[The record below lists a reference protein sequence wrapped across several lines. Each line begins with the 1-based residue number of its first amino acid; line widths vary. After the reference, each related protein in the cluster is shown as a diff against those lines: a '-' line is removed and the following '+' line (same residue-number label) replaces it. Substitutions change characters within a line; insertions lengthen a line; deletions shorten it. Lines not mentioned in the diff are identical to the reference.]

1 MDTVDRLYDLDPNDD
16 LPDNFFIIMYGLRR
30 CGKTTMLRYLLYEL
44 EHKLD
49 SYEAYLFSGTA
60 EVSPHDYDYIPKKA
74 KFPNVKEMEMDL
86 QRLISKQKKRMKE
99 NDDTHILLIFDD
111 VVSESVVRHSD
122 SLNFLAVG
130 GRHIN
135 ISVVIL
141 SQVVTGSGSVPPI
154 VRTQADAIFVVANPR
169 SELERKLLVE
179 QYLTPSKLNEGKSRA
194 EIILDSATS
203 VQYRGL
209 VIMTTDSSAR
219 RLEDF
224 LYLYGPVPPEV
235 DDDFRLGTQEQWEN
249 ESESENESDSKR
261 KDMSQNKRKKRRILE
276 KTKNLPDPFRNTP
289 PLPNIRGE
297 YIRGLST
304 NLVPAS
310 QATGRRRR

>member
-1 MDTVDRLYDLDPNDD
+1 MDTVDRLYDLDPSND
-16 LPDNFFIIMYGLRR
+16 LPENFFIIMYGLRR
-30 CGKTTMLRYLLYEL
+30 SGKTTMLRYMLWEMQDRLQEF
-44 EHKLD
+44 EI
-49 SYEAYLFSGTA
+49 YLFSGTA
-60 EVSPHDYDYIPKKA
+60 EVSPEDYEYIPKKS

-86 QRLISKQKKRMKE
+86 QRLISKQKKRKKE
-99 NDDTHILLIFDD
+99 KDETCMLLIFDD

-154 VRTQADAIFVVANPR
+154 IRTQADGIFVVANPR

-179 QYLTPSKLNEGKSRA
+179 QYLTPSKLNEGHKRA
-194 EIILDSATS
+194 EIILDSATA
-203 VQYRGL
+203 VQFRAL

-224 LYLYGPVPPEV
+224 LWLYGPVPDEL
-235 DDDFRLGTQEQWEN
+235 DEDFRLGTEEQWEN
-249 ESESENESDSKR
+249 ESDAEERPMKRQRRRPMIKKPSE
-261 KDMSQNKRKKRRILE
+261 
-276 KTKNLPDPFRNTP
+276 NLPDPFSKTP
-289 PLPNIRGE
+289 QLPKDRAG
-297 YIRGLST
+297 YIRGLSQ
-304 NLVPAS
+304 NLAPRL
-310 QATGRRRR
+310 GRRR

>member
-1 MDTVDRLYDLDPNDD
+1 MVRS
-16 LPDNFFIIMYGLRR
+16 
-30 CGKTTMLRYLLYEL
+30 LLFEL
-44 EHKLD
+44 EYKL
-49 SYEAYLFSGTA
+49 EHHETYLFSGTA

-86 QRLISKQKKRMKE
+86 QRIISKQKKRMKE
-99 NDDTHILLIFDD
+99 NDDTHVLLIFDD
-111 VVSESVVRHSD
+111 VVSESIVRHSD

-154 VRTQADAIFVVANPR
+154 IRTQADSIFVVANPR

-194 EIILDSATS
+194 EIILDAATS
-203 VQYRGL
+203 VQYRSL
-209 VIMTTDSSAR
+209 CNMTTDSSAR

-224 LYLYGPVPPEV
+224 LFLYGPVPPEI
-235 DDDFRLGTQEQWEN
+235 DEKFRLGTSEQWEN
-249 ESESENESDSKR
+249 ESDDET
-261 KDMSQNKRKKRRILE
+261 SQKSNKTEPRREKRRKLE
-276 KTKNLPDPFRNTP
+276 PIKNLPDPFKHAP
-289 PLPNIRGE
+289 QLPKERGI
-297 YIRGLST
+297 YINGLSK
-304 NLVPAS
+304 NLAPS
-310 QATGRRRR
+310 LGRRNRR

>member
-16 LPDNFFIIMYGLRR
+16 LPDNFFVIMYGLRR

-44 EHKLD
+44 EQKL
-49 SYEAYLFSGTA
+49 EAHETFLFSGTA
-60 EVSPHDYDYIPKKA
+60 EVSPQDYSYIPKKA

-86 QRLISKQKKRMKE
+86 QRIISKQKKRMKE
-99 NDDTHILLIFDD
+99 HDDTKVLLIFDD

-154 VRTQADAIFVVANPR
+154 VRTQADSIFVVANPR

-194 EIILDSATS
+194 EIILDSATA
-203 VQYRGL
+203 VQYRAL

-224 LYLYGPVPPEV
+224 LYLYGPVPPEI
-235 DDDFRLGTQEQWEN
+235 DDDFRLGTSEQWEN
-249 ESESENESDSKR
+249 ESDDESSKSKKPEQR
-261 KDMSQNKRKKRRILE
+261 REKRRKLE
-276 KTKNLPDPFRNTP
+276 PSKNLPDPFKNSP
-289 PLPNIRGE
+289 QLPKERGTF
-297 YIRGLST
+297 INGLSK
-304 NLVPAS
+304 NLAPAL
-310 QATGRRRR
+310 GRRNRR